1 MKMEKQTI
9 RTMLTS
15 SIFKAA
21 LLAAFACAP
30 VFAQETLSGGYSFGP
45 GTVNPVRDD
54 VRINLPARTNVTFLV
69 LLQRNLTDATGRRLP
84 MDVPVVI
91 EVFKPD
97 GALAVSQAAS
107 ATVISAGLPIPVVPI
122 VGTFT
127 SQSGCPSFW
136 TVRVRTSSNLAPPV
150 RIFGTVT
157 FGFIKPGSVNLDM
170 EGDVELNAGTNVSR
184 PLGGHQLL
192 SASDR
197 ALIAG
202 TGTFRIKA
210 KWHTDPLDL
219 NPLHFGKFFKTR
231 VELLKPNGTV
241 AASEEGFSQ
250 HASTTPKVD
259 FTYTATGADAAMTG
273 AWRIRVNNLAGNAR
287 IVGFDIEKGLV
298 DPLAPTLPS
307 FNSTFVPQCS
317 AAIAVS

>member
-1 MKMEKQTI
+1 
-9 RTMLTS
+9 MLTS
-15 SIFKAA
+15 SMYKAMIF
-21 LLAAFACAP
+21 AAFAGVPA
-30 VFAQETLSGGYSFGP
+30 FAQETLSGGYSFGP
-45 GTVNPVRDD
+45 GTTNLVRDD

-69 LLQRNLTDATGRRLP
+69 LLQRNLTDATGRRVP
-84 MDVPVVI
+84 MDVPVVV

-97 GALAVSQAAS
+97 GALATSQAAS
-107 ATVISAGLPIPVVPI
+107 ATVISAGLPIPIVPI

-127 SQSGCPSFW
+127 SQVGCPSLW
-136 TVRVRTSSNLAPPV
+136 TVRVRTASNLASPV

-157 FGFIKPGSVNLDM
+157 FGFIKRSSVNLDM
-170 EGDVELNAGTNVSR
+170 EGAVELNAATDVSKA
-184 PLGGHQLL
+184 LAGHQLIGN
-192 SASDR
+192 SDR

-202 TGTFRIKA
+202 AGIFRIKA

-219 NPLHFGKFFKTR
+219 NPLHFGKFFRTR
-231 VELLKPNGTV
+231 VELLRPNNTV

-250 HASTTPKVD
+250 HASTTPKID

-273 AWRIRVNNLAGNAR
+273 AWRVRINNLAGNPR

-298 DPLAPTLPS
+298 DPLAPTLAS

-317 AAIAVS
+317 TATTVS